1 MERDKETSDDHAN
14 YYGSIKHLKKAT
26 WEADMSQIEDA
37 MDGLMTAIRNSEE
50 FIRYQAIKEKVHGF
64 PKLESQITEF
74 RKKNYL
80 LQNSQGTVDLYEET
94 DRMENEYREFRKNPM
109 VSEYLAAENALCKIM
124 QQINWTLIE
133 GLEFEVGFEES

>member
-1 MERDKETSDDHAN
+1 MTDTLELSRQLNACIKDSDVYRNYQYCKDKLRQKPD
-14 YYGSIKHLKKAT
+14 KL
-26 WEADMSQIEDA
+26 QQ
-37 MDGLMTAIRNSEE
+37 LM
-50 FIRYQAIKEKVHGF
+50 
-64 PKLESQITEF
+64 EF

-109 VSEYLAAENALCKIM
+109 VSEYLAAENALCKIV

>member
-1 MERDKETSDDHAN
+1 MTDTLELSRQLNACIKDSDVYKNYQYCKDKLRQKPE
-14 YYGSIKHLKKAT
+14 KL
-26 WEADMSQIEDA
+26 QQ
-37 MDGLMTAIRNSEE
+37 LM
-50 FIRYQAIKEKVHGF
+50 
-64 PKLESQITEF
+64 EF

-94 DRMENEYREFRKNPM
+94 DLMENEYREFRKNPM
-109 VSEYLAAENALCKIM
+109 VSEYLAAENALCKIV

>member
-1 MERDKETSDDHAN
+1 
-14 YYGSIKHLKKAT
+14 
-26 WEADMSQIEDA
+26 MSQIEDV

-64 PKLESQITEF
+64 PKL

-109 VSEYLAAENALCKIM
+109 VSEYLAAENALCKIV

>member
-1 MERDKETSDDHAN
+1 
-14 YYGSIKHLKKAT
+14 
-26 WEADMSQIEDA
+26 MSQIEDA

-80 LQNSQGTVDLYEET
+80 LQNSQGTVW
-94 DRMENEYREFRKNPM
+94 RMSTGSFGRILWCQSILQQKM
-109 VSEYLAAENALCKIM
+109 HSAKLCSRS
-124 QQINWTLIE
+124 T
-133 GLEFEVGFEES
+133 GL

>member
-1 MERDKETSDDHAN
+1 
-14 YYGSIKHLKKAT
+14 
-26 WEADMSQIEDA
+26 MSQIEDA

-94 DRMENEYREFRKNPM
+94 DRMENRKNPM
-109 VSEYLAAENALCKIM
+109 ASEYLAAENALCKIV

>member
-1 MERDKETSDDHAN
+1 
-14 YYGSIKHLKKAT
+14 
-26 WEADMSQIEDA
+26 MSQIEDA

-80 LQNSQGTVDLYEET
+80 WICMKRQTAWRMSTGSFGRILWRQSILQQKMHSA
-94 DRMENEYREFRKNPM
+94 K
-109 VSEYLAAENALCKIM
+109 LCSRS
-124 QQINWTLIE
+124 T
-133 GLEFEVGFEES
+133 GL

>member
-1 MERDKETSDDHAN
+1 
-14 YYGSIKHLKKAT
+14 
-26 WEADMSQIEDA
+26 MSQIEDA

-74 RKKNYL
+74 RK
-80 LQNSQGTVDLYEET
+80 
-94 DRMENEYREFRKNPM
+94 NPM
-109 VSEYLAAENALCKIM
+109 ASEYLAAENALCKIV

>member
-1 MERDKETSDDHAN
+1 
-14 YYGSIKHLKKAT
+14 
-26 WEADMSQIEDA
+26 MSQIEDA

-94 DRMENEYREFRKNPM
+94 EYQEFRKNPM
-109 VSEYLAAENALCKIM
+109 VSEYLAAENALCKIV

>member
-1 MERDKETSDDHAN
+1 
-14 YYGSIKHLKKAT
+14 
-26 WEADMSQIEDA
+26 MSQIEDV

-109 VSEYLAAENALCKIM
+109 VSEYLAAENAL
-124 QQINWTLIE
+124 
-133 GLEFEVGFEES
+133 

>member
-1 MERDKETSDDHAN
+1 
-14 YYGSIKHLKKAT
+14 
-26 WEADMSQIEDA
+26 MSQIEDA

-80 LQNSQGTVDLYEET
+80 LQNSQGTVICMKRQT
-94 DRMENEYREFRKNPM
+94 AWRMSTGSFGRILWCQSILQQKM
-109 VSEYLAAENALCKIM
+109 HSAKLCSRS
-124 QQINWTLIE
+124 T
-133 GLEFEVGFEES
+133 GL

>member
-1 MERDKETSDDHAN
+1 
-14 YYGSIKHLKKAT
+14 
-26 WEADMSQIEDA
+26 MSQIEDA

-94 DRMENEYREFRKNPM
+94 DRMENEYREEEPYGVRVSCSRKCTLQNC
-109 VSEYLAAENALCKIM
+109 AADQLDFDRGTGI
-124 QQINWTLIE
+124 
-133 GLEFEVGFEES
+133 

>member
-1 MERDKETSDDHAN
+1 
-14 YYGSIKHLKKAT
+14 
-26 WEADMSQIEDA
+26 MSQIEDA

-94 DRMENEYREFRKNPM
+94 DRMENDNREFRKN
-109 VSEYLAAENALCKIM
+109 LAAENALCKIV

>member
-1 MERDKETSDDHAN
+1 
-14 YYGSIKHLKKAT
+14 
-26 WEADMSQIEDA
+26 MSQIEDA

-94 DRMENEYREFRKNPM
+94 DRMEN
-109 VSEYLAAENALCKIM
+109 ALCKIV

>member
-1 MERDKETSDDHAN
+1 MSRMD
-14 YYGSIKHLKKAT
+14 
-26 WEADMSQIEDA
+26 EAMQELVEA
-37 MDGLMTAIRNSEE
+37 VKFSEE
-50 FIRYQAIKEKVHGF
+50 YIRYQDIKNRVHNQ
-64 PKLESQITEF
+64 PQLEEQIHAF
-74 RKKNYL
+74 RQKNYL

-109 VSEYLAAENALCKIM
+109 VSEYLAAENALCKIV

>member
-1 MERDKETSDDHAN
+1 
-14 YYGSIKHLKKAT
+14 
-26 WEADMSQIEDA
+26 MSQIEDA

-74 RKKNYL
+74 R
-80 LQNSQGTVDLYEET
+80 
-94 DRMENEYREFRKNPM
+94 MENEYREFRKNPM
-109 VSEYLAAENALCKIM
+109 VSEYLAAENALCKIV

>member
-1 MERDKETSDDHAN
+1 
-14 YYGSIKHLKKAT
+14 
-26 WEADMSQIEDA
+26 MSQIEDA
-37 MDGLMTAIRNSEE
+37 MDGLMAAIRNSEE
-50 FIRYQAIKEKVHGF
+50 FIRYQAIKEEVHGF

-109 VSEYLAAENALCKIM
+109 VSEYLAAENALCKIV

>member
-1 MERDKETSDDHAN
+1 
-14 YYGSIKHLKKAT
+14 
-26 WEADMSQIEDA
+26 MSQIEDA

-80 LQNSQGTVDLYEET
+80 LQNSQGTV
-94 DRMENEYREFRKNPM
+94 ENEYREFRKNPM
-109 VSEYLAAENALCKIM
+109 ASEYLAAENALCKIV

>member
-1 MERDKETSDDHAN
+1 
-14 YYGSIKHLKKAT
+14 
-26 WEADMSQIEDA
+26 MSQIEDA

-64 PKLESQITEF
+64 PKF

-109 VSEYLAAENALCKIM
+109 ASEYLAAENALCKIV

>member
-1 MERDKETSDDHAN
+1 
-14 YYGSIKHLKKAT
+14 
-26 WEADMSQIEDA
+26 MSQIEDA

-94 DRMENEYREFRKNPM
+94 VDDSDDHAIHKVEGDVSNKNI
-109 VSEYLAAENALCKIM
+109 VTTS
-124 QQINWTLIE
+124 
-133 GLEFEVGFEES
+133 

>member
-1 MERDKETSDDHAN
+1 
-14 YYGSIKHLKKAT
+14 
-26 WEADMSQIEDA
+26 MSQIEDA
-37 MDGLMTAIRNSEE
+37 VDGLMTAIRNSEE
-50 FIRYQAIKEKVHGF
+50 FIQYQAIKEKVHGF

-80 LQNSQGTVDLYEET
+80 LQNSQGTVDMYEET

-109 VSEYLAAENALCKIM
+109 VSEYLAAENALCKIV

>member
-1 MERDKETSDDHAN
+1 
-14 YYGSIKHLKKAT
+14 
-26 WEADMSQIEDA
+26 MSQIEDA

-94 DRMENEYREFRKNPM
+94 AWRMSTGSFGRILWCQSILQQKM
-109 VSEYLAAENALCKIM
+109 HSAKLCSRS
-124 QQINWTLIE
+124 T
-133 GLEFEVGFEES
+133 GL

>member
-1 MERDKETSDDHAN
+1 
-14 YYGSIKHLKKAT
+14 
-26 WEADMSQIEDA
+26 MSQIEDA

-109 VSEYLAAENALCKIM
+109 ASEYLAAENALCKIV
-124 QQINWTLIE
+124 QQINE

>member
-1 MERDKETSDDHAN
+1 
-14 YYGSIKHLKKAT
+14 
-26 WEADMSQIEDA
+26 MSQIEDA

-109 VSEYLAAENALCKIM
+109 VSEYLAAEKASSDQEAKDINADNALCKIV

>member
-1 MERDKETSDDHAN
+1 MTDTLELSRQLNACIKDSDVYKNYQYCKDKLRQ
-14 YYGSIKHLKKAT
+14 KP
-26 WEADMSQIEDA
+26 
-37 MDGLMTAIRNSEE
+37 
-50 FIRYQAIKEKVHGF
+50 EKLQQF
-64 PKLESQITEF
+64 MEF

-109 VSEYLAAENALCKIM
+109 VSEYLAAENALCKIV